1 MQRKYNPYFNI
12 LGFLNKEN
20 KSDCKVLML
29 NEVNLEKIEL
39 IRDQYVREQ
48 KIKPSYT
55 AFIADAI
62 SKATIKHPHANSIS
76 IFNRVIQLDYI
87 DIAVAVERELPNIKQ
102 AVYTGI
108 MRNVDKMD
116 LESITKELKL
126 FSQATPENSKR
137 WSQMRFIVEKL
148 PSILAKLTIAIPR
161 YSLKLWREHRG
172 GAIMISSPAKY
183 GVDAMI
189 GSWPYPIG
197 VSFGLA
203 KERAVVI
210 DGKVVPRKTMFVS
223 MSFDRRFMGGA
234 QAAQFFNDICVI
246 LENQ

>member
-29 NEVNLEKIEL
+29 NEINLEKIEL

-62 SKATIKHPHANSIS
+62 AKATIKHPHANSIS

-102 AVYTGI
+102 AVYTG
-108 MRNVDKMD
+108 
-116 LESITKELKL
+116 
-126 FSQATPENSKR
+126 
-137 WSQMRFIVEKL
+137 
-148 PSILAKLTIAIPR
+148 
-161 YSLKLWREHRG
+161 
-172 GAIMISSPAKY
+172 
-183 GVDAMI
+183 
-189 GSWPYPIG
+189 
-197 VSFGLA
+197 
-203 KERAVVI
+203 
-210 DGKVVPRKTMFVS
+210 
-223 MSFDRRFMGGA
+223 
-234 QAAQFFNDICVI
+234 
-246 LENQ
+246 